1 MTVLPRFGPFWRIH
15 IRFTLESL
23 HNDGWASILQI
34 TNGEDH
40 SRYPTIQVYQ
50 GKLYI
55 ISNVGN
61 NPNYYNGTWDVEIGQ
76 TYDIVMNQEESLE
89 DNNVLKLRMDI
100 NGENYMDTLNG
111 HWLMLENAKVFY
123 SDPFV
128 KNAKVTNTTLNIN
141 YVVASWGDAHFRYNL
156 NGKVRKIITKTGIF
170 TNSETNQELKVDIC
184 SDNGQCCTTDRLD
197 NPGQEFQRGKLDT
210 FEGSVLGQC
219 SNYNLNGLSKV
230 QVKLS
235 GTDGWYGTFL
245 KVYLN
250 NDIIYHCPI
259 NQWIDNSSILRLHCS
274 LFDF

>member
-1 MTVLPRFGPFWRIH
+1 MLVTIPI
-15 IRFTLESL
+15 
-23 HNDGWASILQI
+23 I
-34 TNGEDH
+34 TMERG
-40 SRYPTIQVYQ
+40 
-50 GKLYI
+50 
-55 ISNVGN
+55 
-61 NPNYYNGTWDVEIGQ
+61 
-76 TYDIVMNQEESLE
+76 M
-89 DNNVLKLRMDI
+89 LKL
-100 NGENYMDTLNG
+100 
-111 HWLMLENAKVFY
+111 
-123 SDPFV
+123 V
-128 KNAKVTNTTLNIN
+128 KHMTSLWIKK
-141 YVVASWGDAHFRYNL
+141 SPW
-156 NGKVRKIITKTGIF
+156 KTKTGIF